1 VSLFIKEFS
10 VNVLIANLIAWPAAY
25 FFMKNWLMNFPYRT
39 NIGVLVF
46 VLALAISLIIAV
58 FTVSYNTIRAA
69 NTNPAYT
76 LRDE

>member
-1 VSLFIKEFS
+1 
-10 VNVLIANLIAWPAAY
+10 
-25 FFMKNWLMNFPYRT
+25 MNFPYRT